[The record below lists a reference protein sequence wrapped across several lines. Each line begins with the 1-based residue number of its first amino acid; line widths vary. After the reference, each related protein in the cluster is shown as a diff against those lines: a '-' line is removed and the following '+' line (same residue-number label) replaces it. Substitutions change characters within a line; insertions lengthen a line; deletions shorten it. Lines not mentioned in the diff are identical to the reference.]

1 MTNSKKSSN
10 NSSKSNEL
18 YAIAE
23 TSGQQFWFEVDRYYD
38 IDRLNAKEK
47 DKITLEKVLLLK
59 DKDSISVGK
68 PYVKDAKIEL
78 EVVSHKRDKKIIV
91 YKMRPKKKTRRKMG
105 HRQELTRVMVKSISI
120 GKSALLMAHKKG
132 TGSTRNGRDSNSK
145 RLGVKAYGGEKVT
158 AGSILIRQRGTSFL
172 PGNNVGKGKD
182 DTLFALKE
190 GTVSFESIKRNLRN
204 RKRVNIVI

>member
-1 MTNSKKSSN
+1 MTNSKNTTKD
-10 NSSKSNEL
+10 SKSNEL

-23 TSGQQFWFEVDRYYD
+23 TSGQQFWFEENKYYD

-78 EVVSHKRDKKIIV
+78 EVVSHRRDKKILV

-105 HRQELTRVMVKSISI
+105 HRQELTRVMVKSITI
-120 GKSALLMAHKKG
+120 GKSAPKSSVKKE
-132 TGSTRNGRDSNSK
+132 TVKKETKPKSEKSTN
-145 RLGVKAYGGEKVT
+145 
-158 AGSILIRQRGTSFL
+158 
-172 PGNNVGKGKD
+172 
-182 DTLFALKE
+182 
-190 GTVSFESIKRNLRN
+190 
-204 RKRVNIVI
+204 